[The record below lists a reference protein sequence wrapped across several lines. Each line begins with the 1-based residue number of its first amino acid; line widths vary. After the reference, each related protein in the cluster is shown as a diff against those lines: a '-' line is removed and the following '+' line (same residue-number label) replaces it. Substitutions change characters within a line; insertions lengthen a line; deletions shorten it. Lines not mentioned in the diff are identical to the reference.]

1 MARIVDRKFKRPVD
15 RHIEDTVATLFHRHI
30 GAELVHEP
38 ISHTESFFFVASSA
52 AIKNLNV
59 HLSRPF
65 DFIHRS
71 VAMELPS
78 VKLFASTRER

>member
-1 MARIVDRKFKRPVD
+1 MARIMDREFKRPVD

-59 HLSRPF
+59 HLSSPF
-65 DFIHRS
+65 VSIYRS

-78 VKLFASTRER
+78 VKPFESTRER

>member
-1 MARIVDRKFKRPVD
+1 MAHIVNCEFKGPVD
-15 RHIEDTVATLFHRHI
+15 RHIKNTIATLFHRHI
-30 GAELVHEP
+30 RAELVYKP

-52 AIKNLNV
+52 AIKNLYV

-65 DFIHRS
+65 DFIYRS

-78 VKLFASTRER
+78 VKPFASTRQR

>member
-1 MARIVDRKFKRPVD
+1 MALIVDREFKRPVD

-59 HLSRPF
+59 HLSSPF
-65 DFIHRS
+65 VSIYRS

-78 VKLFASTRER
+78 VKPFESTREE

>member
-1 MARIVDRKFKRPVD
+1 MARIVDREFKRPVD
-15 RHIEDTVATLFHRHI
+15 RHIENTVATLFQRHI
-30 GAELVHEP
+30 GAELAYEP

-59 HLSRPF
+59 HLSSPF
-65 DFIHRS
+65 VFIYRS

-78 VKLFASTRER
+78 VKPYESTRER